1 MVLTR
6 PQTSGE
12 TLRTILSILTLFAL
26 WLLLSG
32 IYKPL
37 IVWLGLASSIV
48 AVLVVRRM
56 DAIDGHRLSIP
67 LKPLKFITY
76 LFWLL
81 KEIAVSNIAVTKLI
95 LSPDM
100 RLHQH
105 FFRVPNTQR
114 SELGAAIYANSITL
128 TPGTVSVEI
137 DRDAFWVHAADFSDA
152 DHAALADMDARVTAT
167 ETGRR

>member
-1 MVLTR
+1 MLPNET
-6 PQTSGE
+6 QNSGE
-12 TLRTILSILTLFAL
+12 TLRTILSILTLFAV

-67 LKPLKFITY
+67 LKPLKMITY
-76 LFWLL
+76 LFWLM

-100 RLHQH
+100 RLRQH
-105 FFRVPNTQR
+105 LFRVPNTQR
-114 SELGAAIYANSITL
+114 SELGSAIYANSITL

-137 DRDAFWVHAADFSDA
+137 ERDAFWVHAADFSDD
-152 DHAALADMDARVTAT
+152 DHVALADMDARVTAT
-167 ETGRR
+167 ETVRR